1 MRRIACL
8 ALAFAST
15 LLPLHAQERAGY
27 ADYVKG
33 AVEGYIR
40 PETRAFANAATRLPT
55 AVEDACKSPG
65 TETADE
71 FRVAYGGAVAAFGR
85 ISFLRYGPLAEE
97 SRLERIAFLPDA
109 RGVAQRQ
116 IRKLVAERDE
126 SATTPESL
134 AAKSVAVQGLT
145 ALQLAA
151 FDDDGQVTLGGTD
164 EAGVYACAYAQ
175 ALAVNL
181 AQLSGEVAALWEAP
195 DGFSGQ
201 LEAAGP
207 DNPRFR
213 NSKEAAETLF
223 NALVTG
229 LVIVRDQD
237 VIPAFGPALGNDP
250 ASAKPNRIPFS
261 RANFGQAYIASE
273 LTGIR
278 DFIRASNY
286 AKGVDSEGEWIA
298 ASLEFEVSNSLKALA
313 RAGEPMR
320 ETVKTPEGYKAL
332 SDMLISLK
340 GLRDLVALNLAGSL
354 DMTGGFNALDGD

>member
-8 ALAFAST
+8 TLVFAST
-15 LLPLHAQERAGY
+15 ILPLHAQEKAGY
-27 ADYVKG
+27 ADYVKA

-40 PETRAFANAATRLPT
+40 PETRAFANAANRLPA

-65 TETADE
+65 PATADE
-71 FRVAYGGAVAAFGR
+71 FRVAYGAAVAAFGR

-97 SRLERIAFLPDA
+97 NRLERLAFLPDA

-116 IRKLVAERDE
+116 IRKLVADRDE
-126 SATTPESL
+126 SAATPESL

-151 FDDDGQVTLGGTD
+151 FDDDGQVTLGGSD
-164 EAGVYACAYAQ
+164 EAGAYVCAYAQ

-201 LEAAGP
+201 LEDAGP
-207 DNPRFR
+207 DNQRFR
-213 NSKEAAETLF
+213 SSKEAAETLF

-229 LVIVRDQD
+229 VVIVRDQN
-237 VIPAFGPALGNDP
+237 VIPALGNDL

-261 RANFGQAYIASE
+261 RANFGQVYIASE

-286 AKGVDSEGEWIA
+286 AKGVDNEGEWIPS
-298 ASLEFEVSNSLKALA
+298 SLEFEVSTSLKALA

-332 SDMLISLK
+332 SDMLLSLK

-354 DMTGGFNALDGD
+354 NMTGGFNALDGD

>member
-8 ALAFAST
+8 ALACFGSI
-15 LLPLHAQERAGY
+15 LPLHAQEKSGY
-27 ADYVKG
+27 ADYVKA

-40 PETRAFANAATRLPT
+40 PETRAFATAANRLPS

-65 TETADE
+65 TDTADE
-71 FRVAYGGAVAAFGR
+71 FRVAYGAAVSAFGR

-97 SRLERIAFLPDA
+97 SRLERLAFLPDA
-109 RGVAQRQ
+109 RGAAQRQ
-116 IRKLVAERDE
+116 IRKLVADRDE

-151 FDDDGQVTLGGTD
+151 FDEDGLVTLGGSD
-164 EAGVYACAYAQ
+164 ETGAYTCAYAQ

-207 DNPRFR
+207 DHPRFR
-213 NSKEAAETLF
+213 SSKEAAETLF

-229 LVIVRDQD
+229 LVVVRDQNI
-237 VIPAFGPALGNDP
+237 IPALANDL

-278 DFIRASNY
+278 DFIRASSY
-286 AKGVDSEGEWIA
+286 AKGVDSEGEWIP
-298 ASLEFEVSNSLKALA
+298 ASLEFEVATSLKALA

-354 DMTGGFNALDGD
+354 NMTGGFNALDGD

>member
-1 MRRIACL
+1 MRRIACF
-8 ALAFAST
+8 ALAFIST
-15 LLPLHAQERAGY
+15 ILPLHAQEKAGY
-27 ADYVKG
+27 ADYVKA

-40 PETRAFANAATRLPT
+40 PETRAFANAANRLPT

-65 TETADE
+65 TATADE
-71 FRVAYGGAVAAFGR
+71 FRIAYGAAVSAFGR
-85 ISFLRYGPLAEE
+85 ISFLRYGPLAEDN
-97 SRLERIAFLPDA
+97 RLERLAFLPDA

-116 IRKLVAERDE
+116 IRKLVADLDQ

-134 AAKSVAVQGLT
+134 ASKSVAVQGLT

-151 FDDDGQVTLGGTD
+151 FDDGGQVTLGGTD
-164 EAGVYACAYAQ
+164 EAGIYACAYSQ

-181 AQLSGEVAALWEAP
+181 ARLAGEVAALWEAP
-195 DGFSGQ
+195 EGFSGQ
-201 LEAAGP
+201 LLSAGP
-207 DNPRFR
+207 DNPRFHTAE
-213 NSKEAAETLF
+213 EAAETLF

-229 LVIVRDQD
+229 IVVIRDQD
-237 VIPAFGPALGNDP
+237 VLPALGNDL

-261 RANFGQAYIASE
+261 RSNFGQAYIASE
-273 LTGIR
+273 LSGIR

-286 AKGVDSEGEWIA
+286 AKGVDNEGEWIPS
-298 ASLEFEVSNSLKALA
+298 SLEFEVSTSLRALA

-354 DMTGGFNALDGD
+354 NMTGGFNALDGD